1 MADIRHKQKEGSAVS
16 DRMGYVPKPIA
27 VIMRS
32 ENLVMSIKASNGS
45 LFNGGGSTQV
55 IFDNEWWV
63 LFGHGCDTILF

>member
-1 MADIRHKQKEGSAVS
+1 MADVCHQRKEGSAVF
-16 DRMGYVPKPIA
+16 DHMQYVPKPIA
-27 VIMRS
+27 VRL

-63 LFGHGCDTILF
+63 LFGHGCDTIIF